1 MKRLLGMLTAV
12 TLFAMSAGLAS
23 AAPFNAA
30 DKNPNIV
37 AHYEEGVHAIIGID
51 GSEEVVHLE
60 GKDIVMQ
67 AGKSGNFQ
75 QWFENDKN
83 YHSVWR
89 YIGDKTECPEGWVF
103 LENPTSPTVGDTWGD
118 YLEEGN
124 YCVRTNEY
132 KKGGK

>member
-1 MKRLLGMLTAV
+1 MKTLLSVVTAIAV
-12 TLFAMSAGLAS
+12 FAMSTGLVM
-23 AAPFNAA
+23 AAPFKAA

-37 AHYEEGVHAIIGID
+37 AHYEDGPHTIIGID
-51 GSEEVVHLE
+51 GSDEEVSLE
-60 GKDIVMQ
+60 GKDIVMK

-89 YIGDKTECPEGWVF
+89 HVGEATECPEGWV
-103 LENPTSPTVGDTWGD
+103 LVENAKNPDDGDTWGD